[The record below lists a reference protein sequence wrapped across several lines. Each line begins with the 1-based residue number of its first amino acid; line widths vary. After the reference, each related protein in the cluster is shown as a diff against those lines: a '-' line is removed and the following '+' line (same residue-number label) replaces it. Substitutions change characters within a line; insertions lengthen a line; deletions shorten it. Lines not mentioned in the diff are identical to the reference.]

1 MLNLYESKSLEC
13 IKDLIVSTL
22 KNKNTSLHVQLLKL
36 LQKHPELQREK
47 EIWERLDYLLNT
59 STQIIK
65 KEILKLL
72 EIDNENFLKYLIEM
86 YDDDSV
92 EIRHFVF
99 EKLSEMKNYK
109 MIDAKTKV
117 KLLYVGL
124 SDNSQKIQTSAKKFL
139 KNYMFSLGIFKNSKT
154 HKDEKDQNMDVDG
167 DLEDN
172 PDTKIDNLKSRMKKV
187 NISSRINKQDSD
199 EDEEDEELLE
209 TAKDK
214 IEKITSP
221 LRLENKKKL
230 KDSPSRVF
238 DNLDVFLF
246 YNDHKYSYTFQLIT
260 DAILEFT
267 DKSNLK
273 HFIKNILD
281 NITSSINFNEH
292 GYGIISD
299 KKHHKNNINMMDI
312 SGGST
317 RSERGRRSFDMTP
330 LFNDIFFLQS
340 IFFIIKFFI

>member
-1 MLNLYESKSLEC
+1 MES

-22 KNKNTSLHVQLLKL
+22 KNKNTSLHVQVLKL

-47 EIWERLDYLLNT
+47 EIWERLDHLLNT

-99 EKLSEMKNYK
+99 EKLSEMKNYEI
-109 MIDAKTKV
+109 IDAKTKV

-139 KNYMFSLGIFKNSKT
+139 KNYMISLGIFKNSKT
-154 HKDEKDQNMDVDG
+154 QKNEKEENMDVDG
-167 DLEDN
+167 DID
-172 PDTKIDNLKSRMKKV
+172 DHRDSKIDNIKSRMKKV
-187 NISSRINKQDSD
+187 NLSSRINKQDAD

-221 LRLENKKKL
+221 LRLGIKKKL
-230 KDSPSRVF
+230 NDSPSRVF
-238 DNLDVFLF
+238 DKLEVFLF

-273 HFIKNILD
+273 HFIKNILE
-281 NITSSINFNEH
+281 NMTSAINSNEH
-292 GYGIISD
+292 NYGIISD
-299 KKHHKNNINMMDI
+299 KKYQKNNINMMDI

-317 RSERGRRSFDMTP
+317 RSERVRRSNDNTA

-340 IFFIIKFFI
+340 KFFLY